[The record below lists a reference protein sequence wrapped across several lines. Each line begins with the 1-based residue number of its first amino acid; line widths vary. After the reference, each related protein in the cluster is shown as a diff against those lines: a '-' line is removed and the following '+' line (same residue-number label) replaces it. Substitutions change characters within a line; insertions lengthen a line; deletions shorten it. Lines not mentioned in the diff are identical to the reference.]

1 MPDDN
6 FSAEEEKNKSI
17 ALVSSVLFALAFI
30 IMIYL
35 LFTKFIIN
43 TSVPELREGHKDE
56 AYCQMV
62 KLYLDTNGKE
72 GWRDYRG
79 IYYKDCL
86 K

>member
-1 MPDDN
+1 MPEDN
-6 FSAEEEKNKSI
+6 FSHEEKNKSM
-17 ALVSSVLFALAFI
+17 ALVSSILFVAAFI
-30 IMIYL
+30 ILVYIF
-35 LFTKFIIN
+35 FTQFILN
-43 TSVPELREGHKDE
+43 TSLPDLREGHKDE
-56 AYCQMV
+56 GYCQMV